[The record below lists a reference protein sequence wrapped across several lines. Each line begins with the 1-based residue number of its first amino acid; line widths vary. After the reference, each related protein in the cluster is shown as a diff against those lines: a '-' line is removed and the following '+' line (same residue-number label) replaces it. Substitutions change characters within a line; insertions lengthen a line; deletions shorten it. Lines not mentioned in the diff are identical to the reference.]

1 MGRMGRTVRLG
12 KLLQESPA
20 WNRRFAFNSAL
31 RRLGPF
37 NWPPTFAA
45 IIPCHP
51 FFQGTSS
58 SEDTGLFAQGVLGSS
73 ILRLTGGIS
82 KRSINRSW
90 INPKTRLHKCN
101 ILSFFGAT
109 VASLAVVWGN
119 HGVILIN
126 KTYST
131 AFWGFD
137 CPTQIFMQIWP
148 LRPVFALSITHVIY
162 HRLEDNPHFLQGNV
176 LLVWVTTRLWLPC
189 FPWRH
194 LICKDSNSG
203 FMLTLT
209 I

>member
-1 MGRMGRTVRLG
+1 MTDHSGVYLEQWMVQWNMYILYIYTVYWLLLVNYWQIRRSSGISCLFCFLHSWCFWRFTRIPFSASDDSCMGCMGRTVRLG

-31 RRLGPF
+31 GRLGPF

-90 INPKTRLHKCN
+90 INPQ
-101 ILSFFGAT
+101 
-109 VASLAVVWGN
+109 
-119 HGVILIN
+119 N
-126 KTYST
+126 KI
-131 AFWGFD
+131 A
-137 CPTQIFMQIWP
+137 
-148 LRPVFALSITHVIY
+148 
-162 HRLEDNPHFLQGNV
+162 
-176 LLVWVTTRLWLPC
+176 
-189 FPWRH
+189 
-194 LICKDSNSG
+194 
-203 FMLTLT
+203 
-209 I
+209 

>member
-31 RRLGPF
+31 GRLGPF

-101 ILSFFGAT
+101 ISSFFGAT

-131 AFWGFD
+131 DQYCILGF
-137 CPTQIFMQIWP
+137 
-148 LRPVFALSITHVIY
+148 
-162 HRLEDNPHFLQGNV
+162 
-176 LLVWVTTRLWLPC
+176 WLPNANLHANLAVAARLC
-189 FPWRH
+189 LEHNPCH
-194 LICKDSNSG
+194 LSSAG
-203 FMLTLT
+203 R
-209 I
+209 

>member
-31 RRLGPF
+31 GRLGPF

-131 AFWGFD
+131 DQYCILGD
-137 CPTQIFMQIWP
+137 PTQIFMQIWP
-148 LRPVFALSITHVIY
+148 LRPVFALSITHVI
-162 HRLEDNPHFLQGNV
+162 LSSAG
-176 LLVWVTTRLWLPC
+176 T
-189 FPWRH
+189 
-194 LICKDSNSG
+194 
-203 FMLTLT
+203 
-209 I
+209 